1 MSVADVDSAGFRMRV
16 VAESIRLFS
25 EHGYEST
32 TVEQIASAA
41 GMSRRT
47 FFRQFGSKEDV
58 IFADHESL
66 LGQVDDTLASYVGDP
81 WSAVCAAAEVVFRHF
96 ERDRDLAVRRAQVVQ
111 EVPALRD
118 RELVT
123 TYRYQ
128 GAFEEFLRRRLPDE
142 PPVHIV
148 AYVAAI
154 TGTHNYLLRQMI
166 RGDADATLE
175 RLRRELARIAVAL
188 GARGSEGGAVGDP
201 ELLQQQVT
209 VVTYP
214 AGTSPDEVARRV
226 ADELRKP

>member
-1 MSVADVDSAGFRMRV
+1 MSVADTDPAAFRTRV

-25 EHGYEST
+25 ENGYEST
-32 TVEQIASAA
+32 TVDQLAAAA

-66 LGQVDDTLASYVGDP
+66 LAQVGERLADSDDDP
-81 WSAVCAAAEVVFRHF
+81 WLAVCGAAELVFGHF
-96 ERDRDLAVRRAQVVQ
+96 VRDRDLAVRRAQVVQ

-128 GAFEEFLRRRLPDE
+128 GAFEEFLRRRLPAE
-142 PPVHIV
+142 SPVHVV
-148 AYVAAI
+148 AYVAAV

-166 RGDADATLE
+166 RGDADATLAQ
-175 RLRRELARIAVAL
+175 LRVELSRVAVAL
-188 GARGSEGGAVGDP
+188 GAEDGHPRVERDR
-201 ELLQQQVT
+201 QVT

-214 AGTSPDEVARRV
+214 TGTSPAEVARRV
-226 ADELRKP
+226 AESLGEG

>member
-1 MSVADVDSAGFRMRV
+1 MSVADTDPAAFRTRV

-32 TVEQIASAA
+32 TVEQLAAAA

-66 LGQVDDTLASYVGDP
+66 LAQVGDRLAASDEDP
-81 WSAVCAAAEVVFRHF
+81 WLAVCAAAELVFAHF
-96 ERDRDLAVRRAQVVQ
+96 VRDRELAVRRAQVVQ

-128 GAFEEFLRRRLPDE
+128 GAFEEFLRARLPGE
-142 PPVHIV
+142 SPVRVV
-148 AYVAAI
+148 AYVAAV
-154 TGTHNYLLRQMI
+154 TGTHNFLLRQMI
-166 RGDADATLE
+166 RGDAEATPE
-175 RLRRELARIAVAL
+175 RLRDELHRVAMAL
-188 GARGSEGGAVGDP
+188 GAGGAGGASVPGGGSRG
-201 ELLQQQVT
+201 QVT
-209 VVTYP
+209 VVAYP
-214 AGTSPDEVARRV
+214 AGMSRSEVARRV
-226 ADELRKP
+226 AEELGED

>member
-1 MSVADVDSAGFRMRV
+1 MSVADVDGAGFRMHV

-58 IFADHESL
+58 IFADHETL
-66 LGQVDDTLASYVGDP
+66 LAQVGEALASYDGDP
-81 WSAVCAAAEVVFRHF
+81 WSAVCAAAEVVFSHF

-128 GAFEEFLRRRLPDE
+128 GAFEEFLRRELPGE

-166 RGDADATLE
+166 RGDAEASVD
-175 RLRRELARIAVAL
+175 RLRRELARVRTAL
-188 GARGSEGGAVGDP
+188 GAVREPSADAAE
-201 ELLQQQVT
+201 QQVT

-214 AGTSPDEVARRV
+214 AGTSAEEVARRV
-226 ADELRKP
+226 AEQLRNS

>member
-1 MSVADVDSAGFRMRV
+1 MSVADTDPTAFRTRV

-32 TVEQIASAA
+32 TVEQLAAAA

-66 LGQVDDTLASYVGDP
+66 LAQVGDRLAVEHDDP
-81 WSAVCAAAEVVFRHF
+81 WLAVCAAAELVFAHF
-96 ERDRDLAVRRAQVVQ
+96 VRDRELAVRRAQVVQ

-128 GAFEEFLRRRLPDE
+128 GAFEEFLRARLPDE
-142 PPVHIV
+142 SPVRVV
-148 AYVAAI
+148 AYVAAV
-154 TGTHNYLLRQMI
+154 TGTHNFLLRQMI
-166 RGDADATLE
+166 RGDAEATPE
-175 RLRRELARIAVAL
+175 RLREELRRVTLAL
-188 GARGSEGGAVGDP
+188 GAVDAGGATSPAGGSGR
-201 ELLQQQVT
+201 QVT

-214 AGTSPDEVARRV
+214 AGTSPTEVARRV
-226 ADELRKP
+226 VEELGEG

>member
-1 MSVADVDSAGFRMRV
+1 MSVADVDSTSFRMLV

-66 LGQVDDTLASYVGDP
+66 LAQVDETLASYDGDP
-81 WSAVCAAAEVVFRHF
+81 WSAVCAAAEVVFSHF
-96 ERDRDLAVRRAQVVQ
+96 RRDRDLAVRRAQVVQ

-142 PPVHIV
+142 PPVRIV

-166 RGDADATLE
+166 RGDIDATLD
-175 RLRRELARIAVAL
+175 RLRRELARVAVAL
-188 GARGSEGGAVGDP
+188 GADVDRPDAVTGDDASH
-201 ELLQQQVT
+201 QVT

-226 ADELRKP
+226 ADELRKA